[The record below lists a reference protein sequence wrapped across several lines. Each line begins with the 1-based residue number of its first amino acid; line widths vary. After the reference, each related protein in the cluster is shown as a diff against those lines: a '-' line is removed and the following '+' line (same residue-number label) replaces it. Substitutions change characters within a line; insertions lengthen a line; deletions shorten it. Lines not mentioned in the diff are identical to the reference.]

1 MMKRENISKND
12 ILKNINNA
20 GGIFLGNYSTEA
32 FGDYIAGTNHV
43 LPTLGTSK
51 FSSGLSVLDFMKR
64 TSHVKVK
71 KNDYDYMA
79 KHVVNMSNT
88 EGLTGHSLSVK
99 IRQKVEKK
107 I

>member
-1 MMKRENISKND
+1 
-12 ILKNINNA
+12 
-20 GGIFLGNYSTEA
+20 
-32 FGDYIAGTNHV
+32 
-43 LPTLGTSK
+43 
-51 FSSGLSVLDFMKR
+51 MKR

-79 KHVVNMSNT
+79 KHVVNMSNS